1 MTLADQLVKAFT
13 DYDDF
18 IGSTFYKHQR
28 LYKYHTLLMTA
39 LKDP

>member
-18 IGSTFYKHQR
+18 IGQTYYKHLR
-28 LYKYHTLLMTA
+28 LYKYYTLLMTA